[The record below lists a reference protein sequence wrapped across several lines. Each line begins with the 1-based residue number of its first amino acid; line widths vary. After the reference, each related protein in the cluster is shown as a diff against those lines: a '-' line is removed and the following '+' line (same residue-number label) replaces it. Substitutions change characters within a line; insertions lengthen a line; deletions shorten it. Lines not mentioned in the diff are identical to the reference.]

1 MAFPE
6 KEKQPMKSYRLMLVH
21 LAFALVFVTGCGV
34 DYGSGGSGG
43 GGGTTATSTTAN
55 FGVVGNVYFSTLS
68 TKNLTAPI
76 TWTVIGGVP
85 LPDGLALTSATGA
98 VTGKPTAA
106 GNSTVT
112 FRATDS
118 TGKTATVPVLFA
130 IHPRTD
136 RESVDSNG
144 AAGNSASSTPSI
156 SGDGRL
162 IAFVSQAT
170 NLVTGVSGSQIYV
183 HDRQT
188 NQTSLVSRDNN
199 ASVTNAGGGASSAPA
214 ISADGRFVAFVSQA
228 TNLLAPGTPAMPA
241 GQQIYVRDLQTGLT
255 SLLSGDNNATPNPGD
270 GVSSAPAISADGR
283 FVAFD
288 SLSTNLL
295 APGTP
300 AVPAGQQIY
309 ARDRQTNQTRLVSLD
324 NNIVSNSGNGLS
336 RAPSISADGRFVAF
350 VSQAT
355 NLLAPGTPAVPAG
368 QQIYA
373 RDLQTGLT
381 SLLSR
386 DDNPTPSPGNGVSST
401 PSISGDGRYVAFT
414 SLATNLVTGATGV
427 GQQIYLHDR
436 LAGANGTN
444 VLISHDNSGA
454 PVQGNGNSS
463 APSISSNGQF
473 VAFTSLATNL
483 LTPASAVAGPQ
494 IYLHDWLTGANGV
507 TSLVSKDNSA
517 TPVAG
522 TSASATDTPST
533 NSDGGFVAFFSQAT
547 NLVAGSGTHIYVRAM
562 P

>member
-1 MAFPE
+1 MAFPK
-6 KEKQPMKSYRLMLVH
+6 KEKQSMKSYRLMLVH

-255 SLLSGDNNATPNPGD
+255 SLLSGDNNPTPSPGD

-288 SLSTNLL
+288 SLS
-295 APGTP
+295 
-300 AVPAGQQIY
+300 
-309 ARDRQTNQTRLVSLD
+309 
-324 NNIVSNSGNGLS
+324 
-336 RAPSISADGRFVAF
+336 
-350 VSQAT
+350 T